1 MTATQSVDA
10 AARATED
17 WIDDFVQRLGWRDR
31 TRAYSALIASLHALR
46 DCLRQ
51 SAAIYL
57 GAQLPALLR
66 GLYYEGWHPASRVTA
81 KSRGAFLERIYD
93 SLYHDPGVDAEQA
106 AGYLRCWWHA
116 CQLPRLKMKPPRP
129 TKYTMFGRADS

>member
-1 MTATQSVDA
+1 MTASQCVDA

-17 WIDDFVQRLGWRDR
+17 WIDDLVQRLGWRDR
-31 TRAYSALIASLHALR
+31 TRAYSALIALR

-57 GAQLPALLR
+57 GAQLPALPR

-93 SLYHDPGVDAEQA
+93 SLYRDPGVDASQRG
-106 AGYLRCWWHA
+106 GYL
-116 CQLPRLKMKPPRP
+116 
-129 TKYTMFGRADS
+129 

>member
-1 MTATQSVDA
+1 MTATRSVDA

-17 WIDDFVQRLGWRDR
+17 WIDDFVQRLGWRNR

-57 GAQLPALLR
+57 GAQLPALPR

-81 KSRGAFLERIYD
+81 KSRGARFLSVFTTACTATQESMPNKRRDIC
-93 SLYHDPGVDAEQA
+93 V
-106 AGYLRCWWHA
+106 AG
-116 CQLPRLKMKPPRP
+116 
-129 TKYTMFGRADS
+129 